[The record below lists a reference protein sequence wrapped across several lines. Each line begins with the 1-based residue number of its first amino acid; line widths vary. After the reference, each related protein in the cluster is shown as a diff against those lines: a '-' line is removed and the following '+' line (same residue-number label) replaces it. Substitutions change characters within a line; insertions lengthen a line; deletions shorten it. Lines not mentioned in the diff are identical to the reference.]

1 VSIDPPGQTVREP
14 WFAAADES
22 GGSPGLPG
30 PGAICR
36 ERAMVR
42 RAALGFAILRFC
54 RDPSVSMSRRSQSA
68 VALAARLRPGY
79 HQIDA

>member
-1 VSIDPPGQTVREP
+1 
-14 WFAAADES
+14 
-22 GGSPGLPG
+22 
-30 PGAICR
+30 
-36 ERAMVR
+36 MVR